1 MGVTRDET
9 DDHRPGGAAGQYADP
24 TADQPT
30 ASADALGASDGAP
43 LIGAPIDGAAT
54 AAPQHGGTDWR
65 ELLAQRRFTAAR
77 QTYFVTGEPDLP
89 IKSAL
94 AALADVEDLVHER
107 SFAKAIERIERLEG
121 PAAIVPWEELVA
133 DLRVLE
139 EAAKEL
145 DKRDPDA
152 AAAVLARLAP
162 TTWFP
167 SERHTQLGTVGIYD
181 SKLTEAQEHFEEAIR
196 IDPRHYRALTN
207 LGNVA
212 LEQGRVDEAI
222 EHYQAALK
230 LNEEFANAHHNLGV
244 AYRRKGHLNKSVKSL
259 RRAQR
264 SQQRHDAA
272 VARESLGKWT
282 GKSGGK
288 YLKWLLWGAAAIGA
302 YFILKSM
309 GYI

>member
-1 MGVTRDET
+1 MTRDET
-9 DDHRPGGAAGQYADP
+9 EDLR
-24 TADQPT
+24 
-30 ASADALGASDGAP
+30 S
-43 LIGAPIDGAAT
+43 GAAT
-54 AAPQHGGTDWR
+54 DDLETAAEPAAAETTQPTSDWR

-77 QTYFVTGEPDLP
+77 QAYFVTGEPEP
-89 IKSAL
+89 RVKSAL

-107 SFAKAIERIERLEG
+107 SFAKAIERIERLEV
-121 PAAIVPWEELVA
+121 PAAIVPWDALVA

-152 AAAVLARLAP
+152 AAAVLARLDGS
-162 TTWFP
+162 TWFP
-167 SERHTQLGTVGIYD
+167 AERHTQLGTVGIYD
-181 SKLTEAQEHFEEAIR
+181 SELAKAQAEFEAAIS

-282 GKSGGK
+282 GKSGSK
-288 YLKWLLWGAAAIGA
+288 YLKWLLWGAAAIGV
-302 YFILKSM
+302 YFILKSA